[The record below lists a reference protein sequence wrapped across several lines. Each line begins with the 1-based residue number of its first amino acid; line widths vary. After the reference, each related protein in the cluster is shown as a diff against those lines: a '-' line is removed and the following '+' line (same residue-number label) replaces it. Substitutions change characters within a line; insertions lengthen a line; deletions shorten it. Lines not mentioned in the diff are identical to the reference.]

1 MCFPFHRMG
10 DDAAPKV
17 RRRQWDPQAMEA
29 AMKAVKDGEKS
40 ECKQFGVLRKSLDDR
55 VKGRVQHGTNP
66 GPNTAL
72 TTEEESALEAYLLYM
87 AERGFPL
94 TTKMAQAFAWAIA
107 FRSGTQGRFNE
118 STGPGKH
125 WWQNFKA
132 RHPSLRLRTADYL
145 ERSRASA
152 LNREVIDNYFA
163 CLKTILESN
172 SQMGAPRQL
181 FNCDETFLPLNF
193 SCEKVIARK
202 NVKHVYTQSRDTSE
216 YITLLCGASAAGVDH
231 IFYVISWGEHTGLMG
246 RMMPYTQKV
255 NPDASTA
262 NFFYRG

>member
-1 MCFPFHRMG
+1 MSI
-10 DDAAPKV
+10 AARVP
-17 RRRQWDPQAMEA
+17 
-29 AMKAVKDGEKS
+29 
-40 ECKQFGVLRKSLDDR
+40 RKSLDDR

-66 GPNTAL
+66 GLNTAL

-107 FRSGTQGRFNE
+107 FRSGTQGCFNE

-132 RHPSLRLRTADYL
+132 RHPSLRLRTADNL

-152 LNREVIDNYFA
+152 LNREVVDNYFA

-172 SQMGAPRQL
+172 SLMGAPRQL

-202 NVKHVYTQSRDTSE
+202 NAKHVYTQSRGTSE
-216 YITLLCGASAAGVDH
+216 HITLLCGASAAGVALPPMI
-231 IFYVISWGEHTGLMG
+231 IFSKSFPGGTYRFDGAD
-246 RMMPYTQKV
+246 
-255 NPDASTA
+255 DAVYAKSESGWIDSKL
-262 NFFYRG
+262 FFIMDEEDFSQVL